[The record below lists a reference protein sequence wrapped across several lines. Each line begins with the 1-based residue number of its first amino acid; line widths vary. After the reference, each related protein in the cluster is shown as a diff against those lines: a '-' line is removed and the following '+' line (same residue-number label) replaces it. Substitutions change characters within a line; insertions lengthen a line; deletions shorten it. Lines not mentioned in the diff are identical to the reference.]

1 MGCFKEDCMR
11 AKAAL
16 TLSACAFSLAIASSA
31 IAQETTPPAAAESA
45 ANEAAPGADIV
56 VTARRVSESASKVP
70 VAITAFSAAQIQTK
84 NIQNVADLTKLT
96 PGLNITGGGSRT
108 NVFITIRG
116 QSRGVTGN
124 VSPGVITY
132 FNEVPMQTYGSLIPT
147 FDMDNIQV
155 LKGPQGTLFGRNSI
169 GGAVL
174 TYSKAPTHNF
184 GGYVEGEIGEY
195 NRQKIEGAINIP
207 IIPEKVALRLSGQL
221 DHSASYTKNYQFTK
235 STIDP
240 VTHRVNSLPQL
251 VPNTHNLDEF
261 ATTSFRA
268 SLLIEPVEGVKNVTV
283 YDYNKV
289 RGTAGSDFDQF
300 FPTGVPGRTSSG
312 AVYFNSPTTLRAIAG
327 FLNTPGVV
335 PPDGLDKAENII
347 SLAHCGTSF
356 SCDIDLFNQVQKT
369 DGRQITYSNFDPWAS
384 YTKIWGISNTTTI
397 ELGEHATLKNIFGY
411 RTNDSYTRGDNDGT
425 PLQILDTDNLIQTK
439 LITEELQLSGSL
451 FDNKLKYTLGGFYY
465 KQSPN
470 GPGGSAALEI
480 NTFFGLSHN
489 ASYSYFT
496 DTSKALYGQLDYK
509 VVDGV
514 TLTAGYRQNWDTS
527 TGCVAALNYSAFAAG
542 IVQQDQSVIPGEAAC
557 RSGTLPTRSTAQ
569 ASSSSSAVLP
579 LAHFNKGTWNLG
591 VNWQIT
597 PDAMVYA
604 ATRRGYRAGSF
615 NSPLYDAYLA
625 SVQTFK
631 PETLDDIEIGAKLRW
646 RGPVSGSLDI
656 ALFRGTDKDVQIPFQ
671 TSQLVAGTA
680 GLGCVPG
687 ADLVTASSAPLCTVT
702 SGPDAGKPGRTV
714 PVPSA
719 TTYVNAGRSRLQ
731 GFELAATLSPTE
743 GLTLSGGLSYVDFTA
758 LSVTNDPA
766 LAAVYT
772 ANKRTVPP
780 FLMRQQP
787 EWTANAGIYYEYPR
801 DVLGGRLA
809 FNSDLRYTSRWLEG
823 DYYIEG
829 KTTVDAS
836 IGLKGIGGTGVDASV
851 QVINLFNA
859 KYDYGSFGSSAALG
873 YKSTIYGQPRTV
885 SLRLR
890 YTFGR

>member
-1 MGCFKEDCMR
+1 MR
-11 AKAAL
+11 GKAAL
-16 TLSACAFSLAIASSA
+16 TLSACAFALAIASSA
-31 IAQETTPPAAAESA
+31 MAQETTPPAAD
-45 ANEAAPGADIV
+45 EAAPGADIV

-108 NVFITIRG
+108 NVFVTIRG

-169 GGAVL
+169 GGAIL
-174 TYSKAPTHNF
+174 TYSKTPTHNF

-195 NRQKIEGAINIP
+195 NRQKIEGAVNIP
-207 IIPEKVALRLSGQL
+207 IIPEKVALRLAGQL

-235 STIDP
+235 YTIDP
-240 VTHRVNSLPQL
+240 VTNRVNSLPQL

-268 SLLIEPVEGVKNVTV
+268 SLLIEPVEGIKNVTI
-283 YDYNKV
+283 YDYNKI
-289 RGTAGSDFDQF
+289 RGTAGSDFGQF
-300 FPTGVPGRTSSG
+300 FPTGVPGRTSTG
-312 AVYFNSPTTLRAIAG
+312 AVYFNSPATLRFIAG
-327 FLNTPGVV
+327 KGLLGAGGV
-335 PPDGLDKAENII
+335 DKAENII

-356 SCDIDLFNQVQKT
+356 TCDVDLFDQVQKT
-369 DGRQITYSNFDPWAS
+369 DGRQVTYSNFDPWAS

-451 FDNKLKYTLGGFYY
+451 FDNKLKYTVGGFYY

-496 DTSKALYGQLDYK
+496 DTSKALYGQLDYT

-514 TLTAGYRQNWDTS
+514 TVTAGYRQNWDTS
-527 TGCVAALNYSAFAAG
+527 AGCVASLAYTAFDAG
-542 IVQQDQSVIPGEAAC
+542 IIQVDRSVMPGDAAC
-557 RSGTLPTRSTAQ
+557 RSGTLPAKYN
-569 ASSSSSAVLP
+569 AAVLP
-579 LAHFNKGTWNLG
+579 AGGGAAHFNKGTWNLG

-656 ALFRGTDKDVQIPFQ
+656 ALFRGTDKDVQLPFQ
-671 TSQLVAGTA
+671 TSQLVAGTV

-687 ADLVTASSAPLCTVT
+687 ADLVTASTAPLCTVA
-702 SGPDAGKPGRTV
+702 SGPDTGKTGRNV
-714 PVPSA
+714 PVPAA

-766 LAAVYT
+766 LAAVYK
-772 ANKRTVPP
+772 ANNRTVPP
-780 FLMRQQP
+780 FIMRQQP

-801 DVLGGRLA
+801 DVLGGKLA
-809 FNSDLRYTSRWLEG
+809 FNSDLRYTSRWIEG

-851 QVINLFNA
+851 QVINLFNE
-859 KYDYGSFGSSAALG
+859 KYDYGSFGSSASLG

-890 YTFGR
+890 YTFGG